1 MALDLGAGR
10 GKRQGRAGLA
20 MIAVAVLA
28 MAALVAFRL
37 WLPDPVCSAAPT
49 ALYAVLLDS
58 TSHLSEA
65 QRLDLGNRLR
75 SIARE
80 MPAGARIQFWKV
92 APTGDGVPTA
102 LGEPA
107 CKPDPNPNEW
117 IQNKSQAQ
125 AALLEFDEALRQQI
139 DAALNAPEQSE
150 SPILESLQAIWLRFL
165 GSDQYNGDVERHL
178 IVASDLVQNT
188 QAISFYRGLPMTEDL
203 RRNKRYQSLRV
214 PLNGT
219 DVTVLYMRHNDGIEA
234 GRLIELWEW
243 VFGDMGASLNKV
255 ARITG

>member
-1 MALDLGAGR
+1 MALDIGAGR
-10 GKRQGRAGLA
+10 GKRQGWAGLA
-20 MIAVAVLA
+20 MIAAAILA
-28 MAALVAFRL
+28 LAALVAFRL
-37 WLPDPVCSAAPT
+37 WLPEPVCTAAPT

-80 MPAGARIQFWKV
+80 MPAGARLQFWKV
-92 APTGDGVPTA
+92 APTGDGVPMA

-117 IQNKSQAQ
+117 IQNKNQAQ
-125 AALLEFDEALRQQI
+125 EALREFDEALKQQI
-139 DAALNAPEQSE
+139 DAGLNAQEQPE

-165 GSDQYNGDVERHL
+165 GSDRYDTDVERHL

-188 QAISFYRGLPMTEDL
+188 PALSFYRGLPMTEDL
-203 RRNKRYQSLRV
+203 RRNTRYQSLRV

-219 DVTVLYMRHNDGIEA
+219 DVTVLYMRHNDGVKT